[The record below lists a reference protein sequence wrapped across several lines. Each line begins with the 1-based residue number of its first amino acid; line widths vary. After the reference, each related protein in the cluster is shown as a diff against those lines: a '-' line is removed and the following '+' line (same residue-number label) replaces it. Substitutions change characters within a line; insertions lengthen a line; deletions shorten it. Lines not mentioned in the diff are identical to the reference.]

1 MTHLTSDD
9 LIDALEAEADQNKEA
24 EADQTNS
31 HLATCETCRQQLA
44 ELSAVLSEA
53 RQASVPEPSPLFWPH
68 FSERVR
74 IAIDQDRAPGSNWPS
89 WLRWQVL
96 APMGALA
103 LVVLM
108 LAITMVRTAEVPVY
122 IADDS
127 SPAAELAEDGWL
139 AVAEL
144 VGDIDVETASAAGV
158 IEPGVAERAVLEL
171 TAEEQQELTR
181 LLKTELMRAKS

>member
-1 MTHLTSDD
+1 MTHLTPDE
-9 LIDALEAEADQNKEA
+9 LIDAMEGMLPAERQAHVAGCDA
-24 EADQTNS
+24 
-31 HLATCETCRQQLA
+31 CRQQLA
-44 ELSAVLSEA
+44 ELSTVLSEA
-53 RQASVPEPSPLFWPH
+53 KQSSVPEPSPLFWPH

-74 IAIDQDRAPGSNWPS
+74 VAIDQESAPGGNWPS

-103 LVVLM
+103 LVVLA
-108 LAITMVRTAEVPVY
+108 LAFNMARTSDVPAY

-127 SPAAELAEDGWL
+127 SMDIELAEDGWS

-158 IEPGVAERAVLEL
+158 IGPGVAERAVLEL
-171 TAEEQQELTR
+171 SNEEQQELTR

>member
-1 MTHLTSDD
+1 MTHLTSDE
-9 LIDALEAEADQNKEA
+9 LIDAMENMLAPGRQ
-24 EADQTNS
+24 S
-31 HLATCETCRQQLA
+31 HLATCEACRQQLA

-74 IAIDQDRAPGSNWPS
+74 VAIDHESAPGGNWPS

-103 LVVLM
+103 LVVLA
-108 LAITMVRTAEVPVY
+108 LAISMVRTLDVPVY
-122 IADDS
+122 VAEDS
-127 SPAAELAEDGWL
+127 SPDVELVEDGWS

-144 VGDIDVETASAAGV
+144 VGHIDVETASAAGV
-158 IEPGVAERAVLEL
+158 IGPGVAERAVLEL